1 MFPNAEFL
9 GLDLYYWMIIVGIFA
24 AMVLFRVFHQK
35 AGLSVKVF
43 NFSLLVGVVAIVLGY
58 LSAVLFQSWYS
69 FLGTGEFVWGVG
81 ATFYGGLIGAVIVF
95 LAFYFGIG
103 HFLFRDRAHIAQFNN
118 MLSLAFPCIVV
129 AHAFGR
135 LGCLFDGC
143 CYGALTDSSI
153 GINMWV
159 EGELQRRIPIQLFES
174 LFLFAL
180 AGCLLYLTVQKK
192 FEYTASIYLIVYGV
206 WRFFIE
212 FARDD
217 DRGSSGFD
225 ALSPSQLTAIF
236 MILTGIA
243 LIFLYR
249 YALKKYFERVAEN
262 EQV

>member
-1 MFPNAEFL
+1 
-9 GLDLYYWMIIVGIFA
+9 MIAVGIFA
-24 AMVLFRVFHQK
+24 AMILFRIFHQK

-43 NFSLLVGVVAIVLGY
+43 NFSLLIGVVAIIFGY

-69 FLGTGEFVWGVG
+69 FLETGEFIWGVG
-81 ATFYGGLIGAVIVF
+81 ATFYGGFIGAVIVF
-95 LAFYFGIG
+95 LALYFGIG
-103 HFLFRDRAHIAQFNN
+103 HFLFRDMAHIAQFNKL
-118 MLSLAFPCIVV
+118 LSLAFPCIVV

-159 EGELQRRIPIQLFES
+159 DGELQRRIPIQLFES

-180 AGCLLYLTVQKK
+180 SGCLLYLTVQKK

-217 DRGSSGFD
+217 DRGASGVG

-249 YALKKYFERVAEN
+249 YALKKYFERVGEN
-262 EQV
+262 EKV